1 MNQYQYISAV
11 MSNVHESIESWTR
24 DLLRHAGIETIE
36 VYGQFPPEGSI
47 ASHIV
52 VFPYRLGGADTQI
65 AAPYTEI
72 NLMGMRAGSSQ
83 PGMHPMWGQL
93 GKAFT
98 RCIYE
103 KYPKVSKGPHTGK
116 PHPSP
121 PVKALAK
128 PLRDWYKVQGD
139 DASSASWV
147 TLLGKTPHAR
157 LPSLVWVPGASL
169 KMDYLVVVGE
179 GARGTSEREAPVAIQ
194 ALSVLAAGMQ
204 LSRRLN
210 VRIPPPPFDRSII
223 PYAKAVAEVLD
234 DGSLDGNLAELD
246 NMDDDLFLQITLIPG
261 NSLTNSDFTGLMQ
274 ALQRPLQP
282 TLHLSVS
289 LSVGGTPKF
298 SPGVNASVNSEQKAR
313 RPQGRG

>member
-1 MNQYQYISAV
+1 MNQYEYISEV
-11 MSNVHESIESWTR
+11 MSSVHESIEGWTR

-47 ASHIV
+47 ASHVV
-52 VFPYRLGGADTQI
+52 VFPYRLSGADSQI
-65 AAPYTEI
+65 AAPYQEI
-72 NLMGMRAGSSQ
+72 NLMGSRASGSQ

-93 GKAFT
+93 GKKIT
-98 RCIYE
+98 QCIME
-103 KYPKVSKGPHTGK
+103 KYPKVTKGPHNGK

-128 PLRDWYKVQGD
+128 PLREWYKAQGD
-139 DASSASWV
+139 DQSTSSWV
-147 TLLGKTPHAR
+147 TLLGKMPHAR

-169 KMDYLVVVGE
+169 KLNYLVVIGE
-179 GARGTSEREAPVAIQ
+179 GARGTAEREAPVAIQ

-204 LSRRLN
+204 LNRRIN
-210 VRIPPPPFDRSII
+210 VRIPPPPFDRDII
-223 PYAKAVAEVLD
+223 PYARAVSEVLD
-234 DGSLDGNLAELD
+234 DGSMDPILAQLENLDED
-246 NMDDDLFLQITLIPG
+246 VYLQVTLIPG

-289 LSVGGTPKF
+289 LSVGGLPRFTP
-298 SPGVNASVNSEQKAR
+298 GINADVRSHQKER
-313 RPQGRG
+313 RPQGR